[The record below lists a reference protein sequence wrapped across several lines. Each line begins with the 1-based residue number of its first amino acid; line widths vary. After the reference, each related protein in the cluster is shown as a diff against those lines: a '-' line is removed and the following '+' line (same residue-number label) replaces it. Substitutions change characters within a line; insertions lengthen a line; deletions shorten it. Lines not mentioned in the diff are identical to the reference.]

1 MVKLVKEVTESQQAA
16 KVLAARMA
24 SELENLTMLE
34 NEVIEASANE
44 GKSAKDYAA
53 YFDATFPAGATPFAW
68 CDAKKSHK
76 SDFGQWV
83 WASRTRIVEALDKS
97 GHSNPDQVWYRIKKA
112 SAFYKAAEKAEKAE
126 VSLTEKREKNA
137 RENLRLAIE
146 DNDAGGIAIARN
158 HCEYLGLEI
167 SEK

>member
-1 MVKLVKEVTESQQAA
+1 MAKLVKEVSESQHAA

-24 SELENLTMLE
+24 SELENLTALE
-34 NEVIEASANE
+34 NEVIEASASE
-44 GKSAKDYAA
+44 GKSAKQYAA
-53 YFDATFPAGATPFAW
+53 YFDKAFPAGATPLAW

-76 SDFGQWV
+76 SDFGQYV
-83 WASRTRIVEALDKS
+83 WASRTRIVEGARKD
-97 GHSNPDQVWYRIKKA
+97 GHSNPDIIWSRIKKA
-112 SAFYKAAEKAEKAE
+112 SAFYAVAEKAEKAE

-167 SEK
+167 SES